1 VAGRPD
7 RNGHFA
13 TLDAA
18 MNRIVNIR
26 PNRSGRFIAGLV
38 PMALIV
44 AIYILASLARH
55 ADNPADK
62 VLPTLSAMVDAMVR
76 LATTLDPTTGK
87 ITLVSDTEASLARLG
102 AGLALATLS
111 SLLLGLLI
119 GVVPLA
125 RAILGPVVTVIAV
138 IPPIAVLPILFIA
151 LGLGEASK
159 IALITV
165 GVAPYMTR
173 DLAAFIANL
182 PSEQFTK
189 AQTLGANSWQLA
201 IRVAL
206 PQLMPRLIESLRFS
220 IGPAWV
226 FLIAAEAVASDSG
239 LGYRIFLVRRY
250 LAMDIILPYVAWIS
264 LLAIAFDAILMLLSR
279 KAFPWAHGAAR

>member
-1 VAGRPD
+1 MA
-7 RNGHFA
+7 
-13 TLDAA
+13 
-18 MNRIVNIR
+18 RIVDIR
-26 PNRSGRFIAGLV
+26 PNRTTRLLAGLA
-38 PMALIV
+38 PIALIV
-44 AIYILASLARH
+44 VLYVMASLARH

-62 VLPTLSAMVDAMVR
+62 VLPTFGAMADAMVR
-76 LATTLDPTTGK
+76 LSTTIDPTTGK
-87 ITLVSDTEASLARLG
+87 ITLLSDTLASLYRLG
-102 AGLALATLS
+102 AGLALATVS
-111 SLLLGLLI
+111 SLILGLVI

-125 RAILGPVVTVIAV
+125 RATLAPVVTVIAV
-138 IPPIAVLPILFIA
+138 IPPLAVLPILFIA

-159 IALITV
+159 IALITI

-173 DLAAFIANL
+173 DLAAYITGL

-189 AQTLGANSWQLA
+189 AKTLGANSWQLA

-220 IGPAWV
+220 MGPAWV

-264 LLAIAFDAILMLLSR
+264 LLAIAADFVLMLISR
-279 KAFPWAHGAAR
+279 RAFPWAHGDGR